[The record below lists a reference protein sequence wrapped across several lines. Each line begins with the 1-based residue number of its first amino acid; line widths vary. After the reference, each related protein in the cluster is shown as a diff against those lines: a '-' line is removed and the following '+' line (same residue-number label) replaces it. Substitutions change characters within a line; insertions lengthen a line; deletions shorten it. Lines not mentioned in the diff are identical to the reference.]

1 MGHAV
6 RGVRGY
12 TLLEIIIALGL
23 GTLVVGLVG
32 ALFLFS
38 FRSWQRAADLRAVQ
52 IEATT
57 AADLIARDI
66 AGSSRTGLTLN
77 PPLPVEAGRPLL
89 AIPVP
94 AEGGAVAEW
103 AVYALD
109 EGRGELHR
117 FLVRAGESSGI
128 VDRRLVTADVRRV
141 DLTRTDGVVTIEVE
155 ALRRGASFVAR
166 RTATPH
172 NP

>member
-1 MGHAV
+1 MKGA
-6 RGVRGY
+6 RGY

-32 ALFLFS
+32 GLFLFS
-38 FRSWQRAADLRAVQ
+38 FRAWQRGADLRAVQ
-52 IEATT
+52 IEATA
-57 AADLIARDI
+57 AADLIARDV
-66 AGSSRTGLTLN
+66 AASSRTGLTLN

-94 AEGGAVAEW
+94 SGGDPLAQW

-109 EGRGELHR
+109 EAHGELHR
-117 FLVRAGESSGI
+117 FLVRSEESAGV
-128 VDRRLVTADVRRV
+128 VDRRLVTAGVRRV
-141 DLTRTDGVVTIEVE
+141 DLTLTDGVVTIEVE
-155 ALRRGASFVAR
+155 AVRGAASFVAR
-166 RTATPH
+166 RTATPQ